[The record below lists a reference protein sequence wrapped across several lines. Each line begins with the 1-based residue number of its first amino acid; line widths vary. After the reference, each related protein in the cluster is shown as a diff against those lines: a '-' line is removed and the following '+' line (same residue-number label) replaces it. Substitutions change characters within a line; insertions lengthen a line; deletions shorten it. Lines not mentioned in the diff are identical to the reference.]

1 MGEQAAWTNTTHD
14 WAKAVDQEHLQLIR
28 DHAAEYAPTGAQHLV
43 LEVLA
48 YANDE
53 AETLG
58 RRGLC
63 TVTTHRDGSISVA
76 DNGRGTDTRRNDDGQ
91 MVRKPVMATKD
102 LWFFDREIAVLPDGR
117 PRRGMS
123 VVAALSSWLE
133 HTNHRVDGAWT
144 QRYEH
149 GVPVGGLADIPAS
162 TRTGTTVRFRPDPEL
177 VATGSKDSTAHTN
190 FPWLTVESSSE

>member
-1 MGEQAAWTNTTHD
+1 MGEQAGWANTTHD
-14 WAKAVDQEHLQLIR
+14 WSQAVDQEHLQLIR
-28 DHAAEYAPTGAQHLV
+28 DHAADYAATGVLHLV

-53 AETLG
+53 AEAIG
-58 RRGLC
+58 RQGHC
-63 TVTTHRDGSISVA
+63 MVTSHPDGSISVA
-76 DNGRGTDTRRNDDGQ
+76 DNGRGTDTRRNEHGQ
-91 MVRKPVMATKD
+91 VVRKPVMATKD
-102 LWFFDREIAVLPDGR
+102 LRFFDQQEAVLPDGC

-149 GVPVGGLADIPAS
+149 GIPVADLLDVPAS
-162 TRTGTTVRFRPDPEL
+162 GRTGTTVRFRPDPEL
-177 VATGSKDSTAHTN
+177 VAIGPVESTAYAN
-190 FPWLTVESSSE
+190 FAWLTVESR